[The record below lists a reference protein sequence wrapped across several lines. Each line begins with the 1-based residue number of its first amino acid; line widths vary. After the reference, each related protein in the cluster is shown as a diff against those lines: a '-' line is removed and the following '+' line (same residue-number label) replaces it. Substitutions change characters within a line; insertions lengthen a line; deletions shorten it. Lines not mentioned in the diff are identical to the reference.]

1 MAHHVVRGDDL
12 AFDDVVGQGQQR
24 RDEDAVALLAF
35 LGPARAV
42 GRGIGQMGGNE
53 AALGARRHDDRVLD
67 HLGLDQAEDLG
78 TEVLGTIRPTQAS
91 SRHRTETQVSSGDPR
106 RIDEDL
112 ELGSWGW
119 GEVELTR
126 AHLEGQRSAI
136 LLPPV
141 GADHG
146 LDDGMHHAQDAI
158 VIKGGDVVQ
167 IRKEGL

>member
-1 MAHHVVRGDDL
+1 M
-12 AFDDVVGQGQQR
+12 
-24 RDEDAVALLAF
+24 
-35 LGPARAV
+35 
-42 GRGIGQMGGNE
+42 
-53 AALGARRHDDRVLD
+53 
-67 HLGLDQAEDLG
+67 
-78 TEVLGTIRPTQAS
+78 
-91 SRHRTETQVSSGDPR
+91 SSGDPR

-119 GEVELTR
+119 GEVKLTR
-126 AHLEGQRSAI
+126 THLEGQRSAI

-167 IRKEGL
+167 VRKEGL